1 MSLFRKLGFRQRKDQ
16 LHEEIEIHLRMAIRD
31 RVEQGVPEHEA
42 RRAVMLEFGNIP
54 LVEDVT
60 REMWGWM
67 WLEQL
72 DQDLRYAFRQMR
84 RAPGFAATAVGTLA
98 LGIGAAAAMFNV
110 VDQML
115 LRPVDFK
122 DAERLALVH
131 EGDRTGKGTSDVP
144 WLDIEEWMRRSHSFE
159 QIGFAG
165 QMPGKTFLEGS
176 TATLQVSGTTVSP
189 NLFSVLGV
197 RPAIGPGF
205 VQEEPSFAGGKNTG
219 AIVLSHAVWQSAF
232 NGDRNV
238 LGKVVRINRDSYTVM
253 GIMPSNFRYPMHAFD
268 DQVAQVW
275 TVVRLGPDD
284 EKRTYQGMNF
294 EVVGRLRRGVT
305 LASAESEM
313 ATIQRSIAAEYTDSE
328 LRNEHTAVSL
338 QRYTDTLLSPGV
350 RKAILA
356 LLLASG
362 ALWLIATVN
371 VTHLLLARSATR
383 QREIAIRGALG
394 ASRWRVMQQML
405 VESLVL
411 SGAAS
416 MIGVALALASIR
428 VAQSARPK
436 HLNLDF
442 SAHPTGALLAMLCG
456 LTFVSA
462 LLCAAWPTFV
472 ASRAPIEPALKQGGL
487 QAGAGRRR
495 NRVRNTLVVLEIA
508 MSLTL
513 LVSCGLLLRTIY
525 VLRHV
530 PLGYRTDHILVAN
543 LNIPSFR
550 FEGENVTRALYQP
563 LLERAR
569 ILHGVEAA
577 GLISEVPLGG
587 TFRVQLTIRMD
598 GGKEVSGL
606 LKPVT
611 PGIQQVFGFRMASGR
626 FFNAEDTPTS
636 APVAVVN
643 SAFARLYAPDP
654 HAPMSIVGSKFW
666 SFRQDAETHI
676 VGILD
681 DQRQMDI
688 TGNSQPEVEV
698 CLCQLV
704 PGDSIY
710 NPSTVAMD
718 LAMRTER
725 PTSEMIPELRA
736 ILRQGSPE
744 LEGATIK
751 AMDQIVEDSYASQRL
766 AAHLLEIFGG
776 SALLLCM
783 TGLYGLLA
791 YVVTQRTREMG
802 VRIALGAQRGS
813 LMWLVM
819 RQASVMLLAG
829 VAGGTG
835 LALASGRLVRAFL
848 YGVNIRDGWTL
859 TGSAALLVVSGLI
872 AAYLPA
878 RRASRVS
885 PMEALRAE

>member
-1 MSLFRKLGFRQRKDQ
+1 MSLFRKLGFRHRKDQ
-16 LHEEIEIHLRMAIRD
+16 LQEEIEIHLRMAIAD
-31 RVEQGVPEHEA
+31 RVEQGVPEQEA
-42 RRAVMLEFGNIP
+42 RRGVMREFGNIP

-72 DQDLRYAFRQMR
+72 GQDLRYALRQMR

-98 LGIGAAAAMFNV
+98 LGIGAATAMFNV

-122 DAERLALVH
+122 DAERLALVP

-144 WLDIEEWMRRSHSFE
+144 WLDIEEWMRRSQSFE

-165 QMPGKTFLEGS
+165 HMSGKTFVEGS
-176 TATLQVSGTTVSP
+176 TATLEVSGITVSP

-205 VQEEPSFAGGKNTG
+205 VQEQPSFAGSKNTG
-219 AIVLSHAVWQSAF
+219 AVVLSHAVWQSAF
-232 NGDRNV
+232 NGDRNA
-238 LGKVVRINRDSYTVM
+238 LGKVVRINRDSYTVT
-253 GIMPSNFRYPMHAFD
+253 GIMPSNFRYPMHTFD
-268 DQVAQVW
+268 DQAAQVW
-275 TVVRLGPDD
+275 IVASLGPVD
-284 EKRTYQGMNF
+284 EKRTYQAMNF
-294 EVVGRLRRGVT
+294 EVVGRLRRGTT
-305 LASAESEM
+305 LASAGSEM
-313 ATIQRSIAAEYTDSE
+313 TTIQRGIAAEYTDSE
-328 LRNEHTAVSL
+328 LRDEHRAVSL
-338 QRYTDTLLSPGV
+338 QHYTDSLLSPGV

-371 VTHLLLARSATR
+371 VTNLLLARSATR
-383 QREIAIRGALG
+383 HREIAIRGALG
-394 ASRWRVMQQML
+394 ASPWRVMQQML

-428 VAQSARPK
+428 VAESAKPQ

-442 SAHPTGALLAMLCG
+442 SAHPNAALLAMLCG

-472 ASRAPIEPALKQGGL
+472 ASRAPLEPALKQGGL
-487 QAGAGRRR
+487 QAGTGPRH
-495 NRVRNTLVVLEIA
+495 NRVRNTLVVVEIA
-508 MSLTL
+508 MSLAL

-550 FEGENVTRALYQP
+550 FEGENVTQALYQP

-569 ILHGVEAA
+569 NLHGVVAA

-587 TFRVQLTIRMD
+587 TFKIQLTLRGD
-598 GGKEVSGL
+598 GKDVTGL

-611 PGIQQVFGFRMASGR
+611 PGIQQVFGFRMAAGR

-643 SAFARLYAPDP
+643 SAFARLYAPDA
-654 HAPMSIVGSKFW
+654 HAPNSIIGSKFW
-666 SFRQDAETHI
+666 SFRKDAEAHI

-681 DQRQMDI
+681 DQRQTDI
-688 TGNSQPEVEV
+688 TGDSQPEVEV
-698 CLCQLV
+698 CLCQV
-704 PGDSIY
+704 MPGDANY
-710 NPSTVAMD
+710 NPSTIAMD

-725 PTSEMIPELRA
+725 PPSEMIPQLRA

-802 VRIALGAQRGS
+802 VRIALGARRGN
-813 LMWLVM
+813 LVWLVM
-819 RQASVMLLAG
+819 RQASLMLLAG
-829 VAGGTG
+829 LAGGTG
-835 LALASGRLVRAFL
+835 LALASGRLVRSFL

-859 TGSAALLVVSGLI
+859 TGSAALLIASGLI